1 MIDYHS
7 IDMVLPDNCT
17 KGRLGGPG
25 LRRVKMKVRSDI
37 HIRRAESRDA
47 PTIAIL
53 LAEAFAEYQSL
64 YTSCSGRRSSPWKS
78 YSLICRVRTACGS
91 GRLIFS
97 RKDS

>member
-1 MIDYHS
+1 MIDHHS

-17 KGRLGGPG
+17 KRRLGGPG

-64 YTSCSGRRSSPWKS
+64 YELFGTPLFTMEKLLLNLSSQN
-78 YSLICRVRTACGS
+78 
-91 GRLIFS
+91 RL
-97 RKDS
+97 R